1 MSTSDYFMLN
11 EYKNMFGFNNIN
23 SVSNNTIFIGNT
35 TINSDLNV
43 NNNTIFNNPVI
54 LNSNLQISKG
64 ALINNAN
71 FQKNLN
77 INNNLVSK
85 NPITYLSNFNANYM
99 IHNSNLHIDN
109 NAVITNISILSS
121 LMINN
126 SGSLN
131 NLYTTNIYPLNQQI
145 KLSGNNIYIGNP
157 NSIVNIYGTSVNIM
171 SSEIEIINKNILLN
185 YNTNNSGIDNG
196 NLCGIKIYG
205 NNNIGYIS
213 TTTDVSRF
221 QIKAP
226 NDNKINYILPIDLNY
241 NIIIS
246 GNTIL
251 QNNITTLNNLT
262 IKQDAILNNISI
274 VSNLYVSGSSFLSDV
289 NTNTNYISGNTFFNN
304 SVFANNGFF
313 TGKNILNTITINSI
327 INSNSI
333 TLQRSTI
340 LSNLITSSPSQ
351 ILFNNNATINSNLN
365 FNTTIFNNEVTVGSN
380 LYMNNIFISGN
391 TNIGQN
397 LYVDNTSILNTSNV
411 LNNLTI
417 SGNTNIVGSITLNS
431 NLTTNLNII
440 MPLLDYKDNYSA
452 YKSGIP
458 LWGFYRT
465 GGIVKICID
474 NIPPNLQLIGDKS
487 VYIKLGDSYI
497 DQGVIVT
504 DNLEQ
509 VTPYIVSII
518 DTIGNQ
524 YISIPLQITGM
535 LDLSSIINMNQI
547 TNYIITYAAMDSFGN
562 IAIKTR
568 NLIISYP
575 KSNSYETTNGNL
587 QLTNLNFNALN
598 NTDWTCEAWILITY
612 NNGPVAIFDFRQP
625 NNGNAYLPP
634 NHFWLE
640 INNFKP
646 VIQAMSN
653 RNLIGSSITTT
664 IPLNKWTHVVWMRK
678 NNIFYTFINGLPSPG
693 ETVPSYL
700 NSLSGLQYMVHGV
713 YANLIYNNSTSG
725 HLNGQINQPLI
736 TLGAKYNTSGFTVR
750 WILYPPD
757 LTNVLYHLIEDI
769 DLISNQNIIKNRS
782 IIINIITS
790 DPLVPIMKLIGGNTV
805 NLLLG
810 NPYTDLG
817 VTITDYFGTTITSYN
832 LIGSVDSN
840 TLGLYLLTYS
850 ATDNRSSTINQI
862 RYVYVNNSTVYS
874 SLFFWIDPSDL
885 NTINY
890 NNTSIV
896 SITDKSGTNIVLTQY
911 TSTSIPQLK
920 LNGING
926 LPVLDLTNSSS
937 LKSINTYANSYNVT
951 LAVVVTFFQ
960 TTNWGVIWGHFNN
973 HDSDITLR
981 NTAGSVYINR
991 HRNNDNSNVQIPYIA
1006 NTPVLYLAT
1015 LTNGTSRWLQVINLI
1030 TGNTNTISG
1039 TNSLTMTLANCPFY
1053 LGSSEVTSELAL
1065 CYIGECMYWK
1075 RVLNGSELLQVKSY
1089 LYNKWS
1095 LNNIKNFNIY
1105 SPVISLI
1112 GNATVYIYNGSVFND
1127 LGAIASDYQGNTL
1140 EYSTSGYVNISINDT
1155 YIVTYTVSTIY
1166 GTTSIQRNVIVY

>member
-1 MSTSDYFMLN
+1 MGKPQHILSKVFNNDNSSGVALKNKILKGLIFKFLDQTESASINEISKEINQHVVNSYLKSNIEHSDYALEAEKLDN
-11 EYKNMFGFNNIN
+11 EM
-23 SVSNNTIFIGNT
+23 TR
-35 TINSDLNV
+35 
-43 NNNTIFNNPVI
+43 
-54 LNSNLQISKG
+54 
-64 ALINNAN
+64 
-71 FQKNLN
+71 
-77 INNNLVSK
+77 
-85 NPITYLSNFNANYM
+85 
-99 IHNSNLHIDN
+99 
-109 NAVITNISILSS
+109 
-121 LMINN
+121 
-126 SGSLN
+126 
-131 NLYTTNIYPLNQQI
+131 IY
-145 KLSGNNIYIGNP
+145 
-157 NSIVNIYGTSVNIM
+157 
-171 SSEIEIINKNILLN
+171 
-185 YNTNNSGIDNG
+185 
-196 NLCGIKIYG
+196 GIKINSYQIIEEQNFNHKAVEEAINQQTAKIFKDKVELYG
-205 NNNIGYIS
+205 E
-213 TTTDVSRF
+213 
-221 QIKAP
+221 
-226 NDNKINYILPIDLNY
+226 
-241 NIIIS
+241 
-246 GNTIL
+246 
-251 QNNITTLNNLT
+251 
-262 IKQDAILNNISI
+262 
-274 VSNLYVSGSSFLSDV
+274 SSFKQATTEIFLSTLDFEWKDHLL
-289 NTNTNYISGNTFFNN
+289 SLD
-304 SVFANNGFF
+304 
-313 TGKNILNTITINSI
+313 KLRNSI
-327 INSNSI
+327 
-333 TLQRSTI
+333 
-340 LSNLITSSPSQ
+340 NLRAYAQKDPLLEYKKEAFD
-351 ILFNNNATINSNLN
+351 LFEEMLARI
-365 FNTTIFNNEVTVGSN
+365 EE
-380 LYMNNIFISGN
+380 
-391 TNIGQN
+391 Q
-397 LYVDNTSILNTSNV
+397 
-411 LNNLTI
+411 TI
-417 SGNTNIVGSITLNS
+417 SYLSHLKISMQSDRNND
-431 NLTTNLNII
+431 
-440 MPLLDYKDNYSA
+440 LDD
-452 YKSGIP
+452 
-458 LWGFYRT
+458 
-465 GGIVKICID
+465 
-474 NIPPNLQLIGDKS
+474 
-487 VYIKLGDSYI
+487 
-497 DQGVIVT
+497 
-504 DNLEQ
+504 
-509 VTPYIVSII
+509 
-518 DTIGNQ
+518 
-524 YISIPLQITGM
+524 
-535 LDLSSIINMNQI
+535 IINNNQI

-981 NTAGSVYINR
+981 NTAGSVYINW
-991 HRNNDNSNVQIPYIA
+991 HTNNDNSNVQIPYIA